1 MGHLNS
7 LLFSVHKSC
16 IFTSTFLADGLVEQR
31 VSADGKNQHRLTS
44 TREKQGQGHLANS
57 CGSPVTRQA
66 SFIGQAEGAT
76 YSPHSIGQNSDDTYL
91 WERLGSVA
99 LEQSLPP
106 RGCRRF
112 ANPPLGVACKAE
124 TVYTREGA
132 VTKHPQPDWWSLLFL
147 AGLHESSKLSLVLN
161 ICQRVLHFSEA
172 SNSLFCRMTSI
183 A

>member
-57 CGSPVTRQA
+57 CGSPVTRQE

-76 YSPHSIGQNSDDTYL
+76 YSPHSLGQNADDTYL

-106 RGCRRF
+106 EAVGGLLTLH
-112 ANPPLGVACKAE
+112 LGLPAKLRLYILEKVQSLNVHSLIDDLCCFWL
-124 TVYTREGA
+124 VCTRA
-132 VTKHPQPDWWSLLFL
+132 
-147 AGLHESSKLSLVLN
+147 
-161 ICQRVLHFSEA
+161 A
-172 SNSLFCRMTSI
+172 SFHLY
-183 A
+183 